1 MKYYLAYGSNL
12 NVRQMMH
19 RCPGAKPVGTMVL
32 EGYELLFKGSK
43 TGSYLTIEKKIG
55 GKVPVGIWQVS
66 EQHEKALDRYEGF
79 PVFYY
84 KKEIPITEGKPL
96 CTSCMRT
103 DLSAFQANSMWT
115 YVESATRILALM
127 RPTFSKPSRKARRR
141 RRYEDRGNH
150 EPNLPGVR
158 QGVSR
163 SPSAIPSG

>member
-12 NVRQMMH
+12 NIKQMQM

-32 EGYELLFKGSK
+32 DGYELLFKGSK
-43 TGSYLTIEKKIG
+43 TGSYLTIEKKKG

-79 PVFYY
+79 RYSTTRRRFRLP
-84 KKEIPITEGKPL
+84 KEGKPL

-103 DLSAFQANSMWT
+103 GLSAFQAPTTSMS
-115 YVESATRILALM
+115 VEQATRILDLM

-141 RRYEDRGNH
+141 
-150 EPNLPGVR
+150 
-158 QGVSR
+158 
-163 SPSAIPSG
+163 